1 MAIELSKEEIAS
13 VIPSLQRYLTE
24 ELDVELTGLQ
34 AQFLLDYFMKE
45 VAPIAYNKGVS
56 DAETYFRSKLEDLP
70 SLCYEPEL
78 TYWNKKR
85 K

>member
-1 MAIELSKEEIAS
+1 MTIEITKEETAS
-13 VIPSLQRYLTE
+13 VIPSLQKYLRE
-24 ELDVELTGLQ
+24 ELDLELTGLQ
-34 AQFLLDYFMKE
+34 AQVLLDYFMKE

-56 DAETYFRSKLEDLP
+56 DAESYFRTRLEELP